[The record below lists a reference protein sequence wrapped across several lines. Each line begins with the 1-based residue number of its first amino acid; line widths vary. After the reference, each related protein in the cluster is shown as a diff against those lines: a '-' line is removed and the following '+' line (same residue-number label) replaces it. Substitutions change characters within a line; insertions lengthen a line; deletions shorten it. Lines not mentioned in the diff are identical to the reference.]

1 MKQGR
6 SVFVG
11 NIDFDVP
18 EESVIQELSAVGKVL
33 NFRMVYDK
41 QTKKS
46 KGYGFCEFEN
56 PLIAET
62 AMKTLKISFNG
73 RPVKINYAENDLPT
87 KAPETS
93 TRPQQIKTIVEVL
106 DNMENDSLKE
116 VIFHFKKM
124 AIERPSQLKELMDSN
139 PQLAIALITM
149 LVQLE
154 LVSVEDV
161 SKIVEKSFDVNK
173 MKKQISNRIASMKEE
188 DISDLPEDVKNRII
202 KLKYLISKKKQ
213 RE

>member
-173 MKKQISNRIASMKEE
+173 MKKQIFNRIASMKEE
-188 DISDLPEDVKNRII
+188 DISDLTEDVKNRII

>member
-1 MKQGR
+1 MKHGGR

-18 EESVIQELSAVGKVL
+18 EEKVIQELSAVGKVL

-73 RPVKINYAENDLPT
+73 RPVKINYAENDLPSKPIDT
-87 KAPETS
+87 AA
-93 TRPQQIKTIVEVL
+93 RPQQIENIIAVL
-106 DNMENDSLKE
+106 DTMDKDTLKE
-116 VIFHFKKM
+116 VILYIRKM
-124 AIERPSQLKELMDSN
+124 AIDRPSQLRELFDNN
-139 PQLAIALITM
+139 PQLVIAVIATL
-149 LVQLE
+149 LQLE
-154 LVSVEDV
+154 LVKPD
-161 SKIVEKSFDVNK
+161 KIEEVISAYFDPAQL
-173 MKKQISNRIASMKEE
+173 KKQIAARITAMKEE
-188 DISDLPEDVKNRII
+188 DLVDYTEDVKNRIM
-202 KLKYLISKKKQ
+202 KLKQLITKKK
-213 RE
+213 E